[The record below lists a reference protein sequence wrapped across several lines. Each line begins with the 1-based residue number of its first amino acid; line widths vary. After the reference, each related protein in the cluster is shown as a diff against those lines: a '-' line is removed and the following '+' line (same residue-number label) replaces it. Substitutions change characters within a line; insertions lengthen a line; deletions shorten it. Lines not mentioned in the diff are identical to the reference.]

1 MSGSVWD
8 LLVPIKKQ
16 LLPLGQK
23 NRLPGYPTFY
33 PKYYTL
39 HLLPLRVDLAATIN
53 LLARNLTPGQLIHW
67 SYAKNGK
74 D

>member
-8 LLVPIKKQ
+8 LLMSIKEQ
-16 LLPLGQK
+16 LLPPGQK
-23 NRLPGYPTFY
+23 NRIPRYLTFY
-33 PKYYTL
+33 NTQNL
-39 HLLPLRVDLAATIN
+39 CLLPLRVYLAATVN

-67 SYAKNGK
+67 SHAKNEK